1 MMTASVELD
10 KYLLAFGQRLKHVCL
25 ARGGAV
31 LAAVILAVSV
41 AGAWFA
47 IESGFAVAVVNS
59 GRLLL
64 LGMIAALLY
73 LLIIKP
79 LTRLRQQTAAAIE
92 RRSPAFAGR
101 VLTYQQIQD
110 PAHPFRELLAE
121 DTLKISAD
129 YPVDRLVQRREFAL
143 PGVVAVV
150 CGVIL
155 LGLIAA
161 GPGLL
166 NYSLRH
172 LLAGWAFSDLLP
184 PQSITVT
191 PGDELVRRGGNVR
204 VHAVMSGYEPE
215 QAQVHVR
222 IGDKDWQTV
231 EMVQRPEGFEF
242 TFFSVREPLQYYVA
256 SMGIRSPE
264 YGVQVVDVPA
274 ISKLR
279 LTYHYPDWT
288 RRAPETIEHGGDIS
302 TVAGT
307 AIDLEVVTDQPLPD
321 GLLVLNN
328 DQQALTSD
336 GTTARTNFA
345 ISADGQYF
353 IAAQLGDEQVRL
365 SDDYFIK
372 VVEDGKPEIRFA
384 RPGRDWNA
392 SNIEEVTARV
402 EVKDDYALDAL
413 ELRYS
418 INGGD
423 WQSAP
428 LAFTGA
434 AATVDHVFFLED
446 IRTAEQALVPG
457 DLIAYYAEAKD
468 RLTSAQTDMY
478 FIEVQPFDRR
488 FTQSQQMGGGGGGQ
502 NNPEQEISQRQKEII
517 VSTWNQIR
525 AQTGQQ
531 AEDAILS
538 VKDNATLLS
547 ELQQTLAGQAKTLA
561 DRTRAR
567 ELTSVDERINTF
579 VENLE
584 QAVAAMQPA
593 AERLAANDLQAA
605 IQPEQT
611 ALQHLLRA
619 ESVFNDIQVSF
630 QRGRGGG
637 GGSQASRDL
646 AEMFE
651 LEMDLEKNQYETG
664 SSAARQ
670 EPGEA
675 ADDAMQKLAE
685 LARRQEQL
693 ANDFQRQQQLT
704 EAQRWQQEMLRR
716 EAEELQRQLDNRQ
729 QQQAGNQQ
737 GQGQS
742 GQPGSD
748 SADSE
753 LSRRLGSAIRAMNEA
768 AEEMRG
774 NNNSE
779 RLQQA
784 VQEAQRQLQQAR
796 NQVAEDQQQSMQQ
809 QFQNMAEN
817 AADLH
822 RQQARVEDTLQDA
835 MREALA
841 QRREDED
848 TIMNPLS
855 YDEEMD
861 LAEQKRSILEGLQSL
876 RQSMQ
881 SAAGN
886 YKEQVPEAVRKLEQA
901 NEELRDAEIDTRLD
915 IAATYIEQGAALY
928 IASSEGVVT
937 NSLRNLEKSLAQA
950 QALVSGSEQP
960 GEDNLDRALAQTRAL
975 RRELQQLTS
984 GSPGES
990 NQNNAESG
998 QTTDGSDNQA
1008 GQNNNAGGRTGG
1020 NWYGGWDGWAR
1031 PNGIIR
1037 PGYRE
1042 RLNDDINATAG
1053 TVNPIIPE
1061 LRDQGLSDAEIDEI
1075 YRILRDLTYAPMEGQ
1090 KNDLILQ
1097 QELTKRLALLEQ
1109 LELHLQRGLH
1119 KEQAGTVRSTVSETV
1134 PAEYKETVAEYYRRL
1149 SKDEK

>member
-1 MMTASVELD
+1 MTASVELD

-31 LAAVILAVSV
+31 LAAVVLTV
-41 AGAWFA
+41 AIGGAYYA
-47 IESGFAVAVVNS
+47 IETGFDAAVVMTA
-59 GRLLL
+59 RLLL
-64 LGMIAALLY
+64 VGGIAAILY

-79 LTRLRQQTAAAIE
+79 IQQLPQQTAVVME
-92 RRSPAFAGR
+92 RRGPAFAGR

-110 PAHPFRELLAE
+110 PANPFRELLAE

-129 YPVDRLVQRREFAL
+129 YPLDRLVQRQEIAL

-150 CGVIL
+150 CCVIL

-172 LLAGWAFSDLLP
+172 LLAGWAFNGLLP

-191 PGDELVRRGGNVR
+191 PGDDLVRRGGNVR
-204 VHAVMSGYEPE
+204 VQAVMSGYEPE
-215 QAQVHVR
+215 QAQVYVR

-256 SMGIRSPE
+256 SMGIRSPA
-264 YGVQVVDVPA
+264 YTVQVVEVPA
-274 ISKLR
+274 ISNLK
-279 LTYHYPDWT
+279 LTYHYPEWT

-302 TVAGT
+302 TVADT

-321 GLLVLNN
+321 GLLVLNS
-328 DQQALTSD
+328 DGQPLTSD
-336 GTTARTNFA
+336 GTTARTSFA
-345 ISADGQYF
+345 ITEDGQYF

-402 EVKDDYALDAL
+402 EVKDDYALETL
-413 ELRYS
+413 GLRYS

-423 WQSAP
+423 WQTVP
-428 LAFTGA
+428 LTTTGDA
-434 AATVDHVFFLED
+434 DTVDHVFFLED
-446 IRTAEQALVPG
+446 IRSNEQSLQPG

-468 RLTSAQTDMY
+468 RLNSSQTDMY

-488 FTQSQQMGGGGGGQ
+488 YTQSQQMGGGGGGQ
-502 NNPEQEISQRQKEII
+502 NNPQQEISQRQKEII
-517 VSTWNQIR
+517 VSTWNLLR
-525 AQTGQQ
+525 EQTGQQ
-531 AEDAILS
+531 AEDAALTI
-538 VKDNATLLS
+538 KDNATLLS

-584 QAVAAMQPA
+584 QAVTAMQPA
-593 AERLAANDLQAA
+593 AERLAETDLQAA

-619 ESVFNDIQVSF
+619 ESVFNDIQVSL
-630 QRGRGGG
+630 QRGQGGGG

-670 EPGEA
+670 EPAEA
-675 ADDAMQKLAE
+675 ADDAMRKLEE

-716 EAEELQRQLDNRQ
+716 DAEQLQRQLENRQ

-742 GQPGSD
+742 GQSGSSSD

-809 QFQNMAEN
+809 QFQNMAES

-822 RQQARVEDTLQDA
+822 RQQARVEDKLQDA

-841 QRREDED
+841 QRRQDED
-848 TIMNPLS
+848 TITSPLS
-855 YDEEMD
+855 YEEEME
-861 LAEQKRSILEGLQSL
+861 LAEQKRALLEELQSL
-876 RQSMQ
+876 RQSMKN
-881 SAAGN
+881 AASN
-886 YKEQVPEAVRKLEQA
+886 YQAQEPEAARKLEQA
-901 NEELRDAEIDTRLD
+901 NEELRDAKIDTRLD
-915 IAATYIEQGAALY
+915 IAASYIEQGASLY
-928 IASSEGVVT
+928 ITSSESVVT
-937 NSLRNLEKSLAQA
+937 NALRNLENSLAQA
-950 QALVSGSEQP
+950 QAMVSGSEQP
-960 GEDNLDRALAQTRAL
+960 GENDLDRALAQTRAL

-984 GSPGES
+984 GNPDQS
-990 NQNNAESG
+990 NQNDAESG
-998 QTTDGSDNQA
+998 QATEGSDSQA
-1008 GQNNNAGGRTGG
+1008 GQNNNAGGRIGG
-1020 NWYGGWDGWAR
+1020 NWYGGWDGWTR

-1037 PGYRE
+1037 PEYRE
-1042 RLNDDINATAG
+1042 RLNDDINAAANS
-1053 TVNPIIPE
+1053 VNPIIPE
-1061 LRDQGLSDAEIDEI
+1061 LRDQGLTDAEIDEI
-1075 YRILRDLTYAPMEGQ
+1075 YRILRDLTYAPMDDQ
-1090 KNDLILQ
+1090 KNNLILQ

-1109 LELHLQRGLH
+1109 LELRLQQGLS
-1119 KEQAGTVRSTVSETV
+1119 KQQAGAIRSTVSET
-1134 PAEYKETVAEYYRRL
+1134 
-1149 SKDEK
+1149 